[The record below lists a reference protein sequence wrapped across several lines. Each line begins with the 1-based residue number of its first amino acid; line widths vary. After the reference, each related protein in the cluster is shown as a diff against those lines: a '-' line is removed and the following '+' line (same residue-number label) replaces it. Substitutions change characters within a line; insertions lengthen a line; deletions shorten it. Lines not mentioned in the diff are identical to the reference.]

1 MWLNRPRHIYL
12 YREQPAMR
20 RLALVAALLFVRMNN
35 LPNHLLCE
43 GQAEISASNAKI
55 ATIG

>member
-12 YREQPAMR
+12 YREQPATR
-20 RLALVAALLFVRMNN
+20 RLALVAARLFVRMNN
-35 LPNHLLCE
+35 SVYHPLCE
-43 GQAEISASNAKI
+43 GQAEISESNAKI